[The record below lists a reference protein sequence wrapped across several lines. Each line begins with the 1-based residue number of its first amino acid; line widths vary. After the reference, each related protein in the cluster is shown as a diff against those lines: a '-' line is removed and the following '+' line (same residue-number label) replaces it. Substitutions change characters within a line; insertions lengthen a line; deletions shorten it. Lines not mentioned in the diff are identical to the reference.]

1 MEQQDELKKL
11 TSEQETY
18 LVMSRKVTEVHVN
31 RLLELCQEE
40 NKTQIN
46 KKKIIALNHFIIW
59 QKENQDG
66 VTGIFCAS
74 IHFSV

>member
-1 MEQQDELKKL
+1 MGQQDELKKL

-18 LVMSRKVTEVHVN
+18 LVMWRKVTEVHVN

-46 KKKIIALNHFIIW
+46 KKKIALNHFIIW

-74 IHFSV
+74 VHFSV